1 MKKYVMKYREAA
13 ENSLTGWENS
23 SLPIGN
29 GYFGA
34 SVFGGVKSERIQ
46 FTTNEFANVYS
57 LGGVTSFADFFI
69 ESDYADVTDYERGLD
84 LNEGV
89 AYSSFCCNVVKT
101 ERTAFCSYPD
111 NVFVYRIKTRLKR
124 DFVARLVIPYLG
136 SRTETE
142 GGRTGEICAEN
153 DSLVIRQILPL
164 RECIGELR
172 LSVLTDGETSTNDK
186 SIKITNA
193 AELTF
198 LVVLG
203 TNYKLCPEV
212 FADDCHKAIGEDP
225 DQKLKFLENNA
236 RKKGYKELF
245 ASHIADYGVLM
256 NRARIDLGGM
266 CDNRPID
273 ELLSSYRSDKNE
285 PYLIETYFQ
294 YGRHLLIS
302 SSRKGTPPASLQ
314 GTWSAH
320 DKSPWGSG
328 IWHNINVQMN
338 YWCALNTNIAET
350 FAAYADY
357 FKAYLKR
364 AEEYA
369 KEWISDFV
377 PEKSNEESGWIVG
390 TAAFLYEISGLG
402 KFLHSGPGTGGLTAK
417 MFADYYDFTLDKNF
431 LKEYAYPAVHGCS
444 QFMQKSVKKYGNEY
458 LCRVSASP
466 EQILSGVYL
475 NGYKEQQY
483 YATIG
488 CAFDQ
493 QMLYENAK
501 DDIRFSK
508 ILGIEDE
515 TVKQEKRRIDRFS
528 PVNIGYSGQVKE
540 YGEEKFYGEIGAAL
554 HRHISQLMA
563 LMPGSTI
570 NEDTPAWLDSA
581 KRTLDLRGDDSTG
594 WALAYRLLCRARAY
608 DGENAY
614 KLLQKL
620 LCEKTNDNLWD
631 EHPPFQI
638 DGNFG
643 ATAGIAEMLL
653 QSGNGG
659 NITLFPATPNK
670 WKTVSFENLRARGN
684 FIVSAKRK
692 NGKIEFC
699 KIQSLAGGKISLSA
713 DGIKTVTVTDVANRK
728 NVTCRYKDGE
738 IAFKTEKGGVYELT
752 GFTKTD
758 KVKQVEN
765 LTAKFKNEGVFI
777 KWRKDGKKC
786 AVYRA
791 VGNDRFYEFL
801 GETKNSSFTDKEF
814 SIKNKARLTYKVV
827 VAQGDYSQ
835 KSQGKVAFL
844 NPATKLEEERY
855 ARRLKVN
862 NIYADEWKLR

>member
-1 MKKYVMKYREAA
+1 MKKYVMQYRAAA
-13 ENSLTGWENS
+13 EDSLSGWENQ
-23 SLPIGN
+23 SLPTGN

-34 SVFGGVKSERIQ
+34 SVFGGEKSERVQ

-57 LGGVTSFADFFI
+57 LGGVTSFADLYI
-69 ESDYADVTDYERGLD
+69 ESDFSCVTDYERGLD
-84 LNEGV
+84 LTDGV
-89 AYSSFCCNVVKT
+89 AYSRFNCGDEKI

-111 NVFVYRIKTRLKR
+111 RVFVYRVTTSGKR
-124 DFVARLVIPYLG
+124 DFTARLVIPYLG
-136 SRTETE
+136 AREE
-142 GGRTGEICAEN
+142 KDGGRTGRIYAEN
-153 DSLVIRQILPL
+153 NSLVLRQTLPL
-164 RECIGELR
+164 RACTGELR
-172 LSVLTDGETSTNDK
+172 LSVLTDGRATVTDK
-186 SIKITNA
+186 EIKISGA
-193 AELTF
+193 SEVSF

-212 FADDCHKAIGEDP
+212 FFDDCHKATGDDP
-225 DQKLKFLENNA
+225 DEKLKLIEKNA
-236 RKKGYKELF
+236 REKSYKKLYER
-245 ASHIADYGVLM
+245 HTADYGELM
-256 NRARIDLGGM
+256 NRAGVDLGGE
-266 CDNRPID
+266 CDNRTIPQ
-273 ELLSSYRSDKNE
+273 LLKSYRGGNYE
-285 PYLIETYFQ
+285 PYLIETYFK

-302 SSRKGTPPASLQ
+302 CSRKGTPPASLQ

-338 YWCALNTNIAET
+338 YWCALITDIPET

-369 KEWISDFV
+369 KEWVADFV
-377 PEKSNEESGWIVG
+377 PEKSDEDCGWIIG

-417 MFADYYDFTLDKNF
+417 LFADYYDYTLDKEF

-444 QFMQKSVKKYGNEY
+444 QFMQKSVKKYGDEY
-458 LCRVSASP
+458 LCMVSASP

-483 YATIG
+483 YATVG

-493 QMLYENAK
+493 QMLCENAK

-508 ILGIEDE
+508 ILGKEDE
-515 TVKQEKRRIDRFS
+515 TVKLEKRRIERFS

-540 YGEEKFYGEIGAAL
+540 YGEEKFYGEVGAAW
-554 HRHISQLMA
+554 HRHISQLMG
-563 LMPGSTI
+563 LMPGSII

-594 WALAYRLLCRARAY
+594 WALAYRILCRARAR

-614 KLLQKL
+614 KLLRKL

-659 NITLFPATPNK
+659 NITLFPATPK
-670 WKTVSFENLRARGN
+670 EWKIVSFENLKARGN
-684 FIVSAKRK
+684 FTVSAKRK
-692 NGKIEFC
+692 GGKIEYC
-699 KIQSLAGGKISLSA
+699 RVVSCLGGAVSIFA
-713 DGIKTVTVTDVANRK
+713 DGVKTAVVTTK
-728 NVTCRYKDGE
+728 NGKKVNCGYKNGR
-738 IAFKTEKGGVYELT
+738 ITFKTEKDEVYEIT
-752 GFTKTD
+752 GFAKAGTI
-758 KVKQVEN
+758 KQVKN
-765 LTAKFKNEGVFI
+765 LTAAFKTDGVML
-777 KWRKDGKKC
+777 KWRKTNEKC

-791 VGNDRFYEFL
+791 VENDKDYTLL
-801 GETKNSSFTDKEF
+801 GVTENSSFTDKDF
-814 SIKNKARLTYKVV
+814 SIKRKARLTYKVV
-827 VAQGDYSQ
+827 VAQGEYSQ
-835 KSQGKVAFL
+835 KSQGATVFL
-844 NPATKLEEERY
+844 HPATKLEEERY
-855 ARRLKVN
+855 AKRLKVN
-862 NIYADEWKLR
+862 NIYANEWKLR

>member
-1 MKKYVMKYREAA
+1 MKKYVMRYKEAA
-13 ENSLTGWENS
+13 DDSLQGWETQ

-34 SVFGGVKSERIQ
+34 SVFGGVDKERIQ

-57 LGGVTSFADFFI
+57 LGGVTSFADIYI
-69 ESDYADVTDYERGLD
+69 ESDSRKYTDYERGLD
-84 LNEGV
+84 LTCGT
-89 AYSSFCCNVVKT
+89 AYSVFKCDGEKT
-101 ERTAFCSYPD
+101 TRTAFCSYPD
-111 NVFVYRIKTRLKR
+111 NVFVYNIKNVGKKDYT
-124 DFVARLVIPYLG
+124 ARLAIPYLG
-136 SRTETE
+136 SRTEEE
-142 GGRTGEICAEN
+142 GGRTGKVYADGN
-153 DSLVIRQILPL
+153 SLVIRQFLPL

-172 LSVLTDGETSTNDK
+172 LTVLTDGKSVVTDK
-186 SIKITNA
+186 EIKITDA
-193 AELTF
+193 SDVTL

-225 DQKLKFLENNA
+225 DEELKRREKNASQKGN
-236 RKKGYKELF
+236 KKLYDRHV
-245 ASHIADYGVLM
+245 SDYGELM
-256 NRARIDLGGM
+256 NRASVDLGGNE
-266 CDNRPID
+266 DNRPID
-273 ELLSSYRSDKNE
+273 ALLRSYRGGKNE

-294 YGRHLLIS
+294 YGRHLLVS

-338 YWCALNTNIAET
+338 YWCALNTNIVET

-377 PEKSNEESGWIVG
+377 PEKSDEESGWIIG

-417 MFADYYDFTLDKNF
+417 MFADYYDYTLDKDF
-431 LKEYAYPAVHGCS
+431 LKEYAYPAVHGS
-444 QFMQKSVKKYGNEY
+444 AQFMQKSVKKYGNEY

-483 YATIG
+483 LATVG

-493 QMLYENAK
+493 QMLCEIAS
-501 DDIRFSK
+501 DDIRLSK
-508 ILGIEDE
+508 ILGVEDE
-515 TVKQEKRRIDRFS
+515 TVKQEKRRIGRFS

-540 YGEEKFYGEIGAAL
+540 YEEENFYGEFGAAL
-554 HRHISQLMA
+554 HRHISQLMG
-563 LMPGSTI
+563 LMPGSII
-570 NEDTPAWLDSA
+570 NKDTPAWLDSA

-594 WALAYRLLCRARAY
+594 WALAYRILCRARAC

-659 NITLFPATPNK
+659 KITLFPAIPKK
-670 WKTVSFENLRARGN
+670 WKNVSFDNLRARGN

-692 NGKIEFC
+692 NGKIEYC
-699 KIQSLAGGKISLSA
+699 KIHSLSDGIISLSA
-713 DGIKTVTVTDVANRK
+713 DGINNVTVTEEK
-728 NVTCRYKDGE
+728 NGSGVKYRYKSGE
-738 IAFKTEKGGVYELT
+738 ITFKAEKDCIYEIKGFSKVDTVKQVKNLTAAFKTDGVKL
-752 GFTKTD
+752 
-758 KVKQVEN
+758 
-765 LTAKFKNEGVFI
+765 
-777 KWRKDGKKC
+777 KWRETNEKC

-791 VGNDRFYEFL
+791 VENDKDYKLL
-801 GETKNSSFTDKEF
+801 GVTENSSFVDKDF
-814 SIKNKARLTYKVV
+814 SLKNKARLTYKVV
-827 VAQGDYSQ
+827 TAVGEYSQ
-835 KSQGKVAFL
+835 KSQGQVAFL
-844 NPATKLEEERY
+844 NPATELEKERY
-855 ARRLKVN
+855 AKRLKVN
-862 NIYADEWKLR
+862 NIYANEWKLR

>member
-1 MKKYVMKYREAA
+1 MKKYVMRYKEAA
-13 ENSLTGWENS
+13 EDSLSGWETQ

-34 SVFGGVKSERIQ
+34 SVFGGVNKERIQ

-57 LGGVTSFADFFI
+57 LGGVTSFADLYI

-84 LNEGV
+84 LTLGT
-89 AYSSFCCNVVKT
+89 AYSVFDSDGEKT
-101 ERTAFCSYPD
+101 TRTAFCSYPD
-111 NVFVYRIKTRLKR
+111 KVFVYNIRNDCKKDYT
-124 DFVARLVIPYLG
+124 ARLAIPYLG
-136 SRTETE
+136 SRSEEE
-142 GGRTGEICAEN
+142 GGRTGRVYADG
-153 DSLVIRQILPL
+153 DSLVLRQFLPL
-164 RECIGELR
+164 RECIGEMR
-172 LSVLTDGETSTNDK
+172 LTVLTDGKAGVRDSE
-186 SIKITNA
+186 IKITDA
-193 AELTF
+193 SDVTF

-225 DQKLKFLENNA
+225 DEELKRREKNA
-236 RKKGYKELF
+236 SQKGYKKLYDRHV
-245 ASHIADYGVLM
+245 SDYGELM
-256 NRARIDLGGM
+256 NRAGIDLGGKA
-266 CDNRPID
+266 DNRPID
-273 ELLSSYRSDKNE
+273 ALLGSYRSGNNE

-294 YGRHLLIS
+294 YGRHLLVS

-364 AEEYA
+364 AEGYA
-369 KEWISDFV
+369 KEWVADFV
-377 PEKSNEESGWIVG
+377 PEKSDGESGWIIG

-417 MFADYYDFTLDKNF
+417 MFADYYDYTLDDEF
-431 LKEYAYPAVHGCS
+431 LKEYAYPAVHGS
-444 QFMQKSVKKYGNEY
+444 AQFMQKSVKKYGNEY
-458 LCRVSASP
+458 LCMVSASP

-483 YATIG
+483 LATVG

-493 QMLYENAK
+493 QMLCEIAN
-501 DDIRFSK
+501 DDIRLSK
-508 ILGIEDE
+508 ILGVEDE
-515 TVKQEKRRIDRFS
+515 TVKQEKRRIGRLS

-540 YGEEKFYGEIGAAL
+540 YGEEKFYGEFGAAL
-554 HRHISQLMA
+554 HRHISQLMG
-563 LMPGSTI
+563 LMPGSII

-594 WALAYRLLCRARAY
+594 WALAYRILCRARAQ

-614 KLLQKL
+614 ELLRKL

-659 NITLFPATPNK
+659 DITLFPAVPK
-670 WKTVSFENLRARGN
+670 EWKNVSFDNLRARGN

-692 NGKIEFC
+692 NGKTEYCRIVSC
-699 KIQSLAGGKISLSA
+699 SGGAVSVLV
-713 DGIKTVTVTDVANRK
+713 DGVRTAIVTTK
-728 NVTCRYKDGE
+728 NGKKVNFGYKNGR
-738 IAFKTEKGGVYELT
+738 ITFKTEKDEVYEIT
-752 GFTKTD
+752 GFARVD
-758 KVKQVEN
+758 AIKQVKN
-765 LTAKFKNEGVFI
+765 LTAAFKTDGVKL
-777 KWRKDGKKC
+777 KWRKTNEKC

-791 VGNDRFYEFL
+791 VENDKDYQLL
-801 GETKNSSFTDKEF
+801 GVTDNSSFVDKDF
-814 SIKNKARLTYKVV
+814 SLKNKARLTYKVV
-827 VAQGDYSQ
+827 TAVGEYSQ
-835 KSQGKVAFL
+835 KTQGQVAFL

-855 ARRLKVN
+855 AKRLKVN
-862 NIYADEWKLR
+862 NIYANEWKLR

>member
-1 MKKYVMKYREAA
+1 MKKYVMRYRAAA
-13 ENSLTGWENS
+13 EDSLDGWENQ

-34 SVFGGVKSERIQ
+34 SVFGGEKSERVQ

-57 LGGVTSFADFFI
+57 LGGVTSFADLYI
-69 ESDYADVTDYERGLD
+69 ESGFSCVTDYERGLD
-84 LNEGV
+84 LTDGA
-89 AYSSFCCNVVKT
+89 AYSRFRCGDEKI

-111 NVFVYRIKTRLKR
+111 NVFVYGIATSGKR
-124 DFVARLVIPYLG
+124 DFTARLVIPYLG
-136 SRTETE
+136 AREE
-142 GGRTGEICAEN
+142 KDGGRTGRIYAEN
-153 DSLVIRQILPL
+153 DSLVLRQTLPL
-164 RECIGELR
+164 RDCTGELR
-172 LSVLTDGETSTNDK
+172 LSVLTDGRATVTDK
-186 SIKITNA
+186 EIKISGA
-193 AELTF
+193 SEVSF

-212 FADDCHKAIGEDP
+212 FFDDCHKATGDDP
-225 DQKLKFLENNA
+225 DEKLKLIEKNA
-236 RKKGYKELF
+236 REKGYKKLYER
-245 ASHIADYGVLM
+245 HTADYGELT
-256 NRARIDLGGM
+256 NRAGVDLGGKS
-266 CDNRPID
+266 DNRTIPQ
-273 ELLSSYRSDKNE
+273 LLESYRCGNYE
-285 PYLIETYFQ
+285 PYLIETYFK

-302 SSRKGTPPASLQ
+302 CSRKGTPPASLQ

-338 YWCALNTNIAET
+338 YWCALITDIPET
-350 FAAYADY
+350 FAAYSDY

-364 AEEYA
+364 AEGYA
-369 KEWISDFV
+369 KEWVTDFV
-377 PEKSNEESGWIVG
+377 PEKSDGESGWIIG

-417 MFADYYDFTLDKNF
+417 MFADYYDYTLDDEF
-431 LKEYAYPAVHGCS
+431 LKEYAYPAVHGS
-444 QFMQKSVKKYGNEY
+444 AQFMQKSVKKYGNEY
-458 LCRVSASP
+458 LCMVSASP

-483 YATIG
+483 LATVG

-493 QMLYENAK
+493 QMLCEIAR

-508 ILGIEDE
+508 ILGVEDE
-515 TVKQEKRRIDRFS
+515 TVKQEKRRIGRFS

-540 YGEEKFYGEIGAAL
+540 YGEEKFYGEFGAAL
-554 HRHISQLMA
+554 HRHISQLMG
-563 LMPGSTI
+563 LMPGSII

-594 WALAYRLLCRARAY
+594 WALAYRILCRARAR

-614 KLLQKL
+614 KLLRKL

-659 NITLFPATPNK
+659 NITLFPAVPK
-670 WKTVSFENLRARGN
+670 DWKNVSFDNLRARGN
-684 FIVSAKRK
+684 FTVSAKRK
-692 NGKIEFC
+692 GGKIEYCRIVSCLGGAVSIFADGVKTAVVTTKNGKKVNCRYKNGKI
-699 KIQSLAGGKISLSA
+699 
-713 DGIKTVTVTDVANRK
+713 T
-728 NVTCRYKDGE
+728 
-738 IAFKTEKGGVYELT
+738 FKTENGGIYEIE
-752 GFTKTD
+752 GFAKVD
-758 KVKQVEN
+758 AVKKVKN
-765 LTAKFKNEGVFI
+765 LTADFKTDGVTL
-777 KWRKDGKKC
+777 KWRKTNEKC

-791 VGNDRFYEFL
+791 VENDKDYTLL
-801 GETKNSSFTDKEF
+801 GVTENSSFVDKDF
-814 SIKNKARLTYKVV
+814 SLKNKARLTYKVV
-827 VAQGDYSQ
+827 TAVGEYSQ
-835 KSQGKVAFL
+835 KTQGQTVFL

-855 ARRLKVN
+855 KRRLKVN
-862 NIYADEWKLR
+862 NIYANEWKLR